1 MFSTIYVPLD
11 NSEHA
16 NAAMEVALSLALAFG
31 GRIAGSHVYA
41 ARMHDYRFKQMEYTL
56 PEEYQDEEELE
67 RQRKIHDTLITRG
80 LRLIS
85 DSYTDVAQVRCAA
98 AGVPFEPRTMDGRNW
113 EKLVEDITTNN
124 YDLVVMGA
132 QGFGATKEAQL
143 GSVCERVIRRIRTD
157 TLIVKEPR
165 AWSERPEGSIAVCVD
180 GSPQSFGGLRAAIEL
195 GKALGRPVEAV
206 AVYDPYLHY
215 AMFNGIVHV
224 LSQEASKVFR
234 FKEQEQLHEEIIDTG
249 LAKIYESHLQVAR
262 RVAEQE
268 GIDLKVTLLDGKAWD
283 KIAHWARTTQPWL
296 LVMGRIGVH
305 SDEQMDIGSNSEH
318 LLRAVGCNVLL
329 TSSTYVPPVDVRAE
343 EIIVWTP
350 EANARM
356 ERIPAFV
363 RGVARTAIHRWAFER
378 GTSIISSDIIDEA
391 CADILPP
398 SAAAAMGIAAK
409 SVAVEDERRQIAAPG
424 SAATLQPGA
433 VGHAG
438 KTYVCGECGY
448 AARDVLPVA
457 CPICRSGPER
467 FALLD
472 PGEIARAA
480 AEQGPITDEQTFDG
494 KKVAW
499 TEEARRLLFS
509 MSDAYARRRAK
520 ARIEKQARTRRL
532 PAVTVEFASPVI
544 QEMIGDLAHL
554 HANSHLEPEQ
564 DSIAYAAIATATE
577 IAGGIQPAP
586 RPATHSLDQSDRS
599 INAPSAE
606 VEPEADADADATGIA
621 ETTVSSSLAQDEP
634 EEHALPWSDEALA
647 RLERVPA
654 GYMRDMTRDLI
665 LRHADETGA
674 TAITLAV
681 AEGGITLAKR
691 EMVMMISDRRKASR
705 AASNSAQ
712 SACPVASPAAVAGD
726 RETAPLATGS
736 AAGLL
741 PATCPTT
748 LSTIEIESRP
758 HVPQGEPP
766 CAPTDAAAKRTALN
780 EVKPAFIARLARY
793 YAPGGAGTAG
803 HQVPPALDFAWDA
816 AAERALNAVPVYCRD
831 LARWRVEWTAYT
843 LHLGRLITL
852 DVWQRDHPDW
862 DELAR
867 HLVPARL
874 VALEWEPEARARLEA
889 VPPFIRPQ
897 VALAMEINL
906 AHAGAKQVTL
916 GGFERVA
923 EQWRGDLSP
932 TSSPAQAE

>member
-16 NAAMEVALSLALAFG
+16 NAAAEVALALAHAFG
-31 GRIAGSHVYA
+31 GRIIGSHVYA

-56 PEEYQDEEELE
+56 PEEYQDEQELE

-85 DSYTDVAQVRCAA
+85 DSYTDMVQARCAA
-98 AGVPFEPRTMDGRNW
+98 EGVAFEARMMDGRNW
-113 EKLVEDITTNN
+113 EQLVEDITTHD

-157 TLIVKEPR
+157 TLIVKDPH
-165 AWSERPEGSIAVCVD
+165 AWTERPEGSIAVCVD

-268 GIDLKVTLLDGKAWD
+268 GVDLTVTLLDGKAWD
-283 KIAHWARTTQPWL
+283 KIAHWTRTTHPWL

-318 LLRAVGCNVLL
+318 LLRAVGCNVLV

-356 ERIPAFV
+356 ERVPAFV
-363 RGVARTAIHRWAFER
+363 RGIARTAIHRWAFER
-378 GTSIISSDIIDEA
+378 GTSIISSDIIDQA
-391 CADILPP
+391 CGDILPP

-409 SVAVEDERRQIAAPG
+409 RVAEEDTLRQVAAP
-424 SAATLQPGA
+424 SAPGA
-433 VGHAG
+433 AGHAG

-457 CPICRSGPER
+457 CPICRSGPQR

-480 AEQGPITDEQTFDG
+480 AEQGPITEEQTFDG

-499 TEEARRLLFS
+499 TEDARRLLFS
-509 MSDAYARRRAK
+509 MTDAYARRRAK

-532 PAVTVEFASPVI
+532 PAVTIEFASPII

-554 HANSHLEPEQ
+554 HANGHVDPSPQPPPPPGEGEP
-564 DSIAYAAIATATE
+564 DSTPQ
-577 IAGGIQPAP
+577 GG
-586 RPATHSLDQSDRS
+586 
-599 INAPSAE
+599 E
-606 VEPEADADADATGIA
+606 EPEAGA
-621 ETTVSSSLAQDEP
+621 V
-634 EEHALPWSDEALA
+634 PWSDEALS

-665 LRHADETGA
+665 LRHAGA
-674 TAITLAV
+674 VAASEITLAV
-681 AEGGITLAKR
+681 AEGGIALAKR
-691 EMVMMISDRRKASR
+691 EMVAMIAARRKESR
-705 AASNSAQ
+705 GDATSAQ
-712 SACPVASPAAVAGD
+712 ASCPVAAPAPPGSCPAREGQAVEESSIPAAVPPSPRRRGGWG
-726 RETAPLATGS
+726 EGS
-736 AAGLL
+736 
-741 PATCPTT
+741 
-748 LSTIEIESRP
+748 
-758 HVPQGEPP
+758 
-766 CAPTDAAAKRTALN
+766 ALN

-793 YAPGGAGTAG
+793 YAPGTAS
-803 HQVPPALDFAWDA
+803 HQAPLALNFVWDA
-816 AAERALNAVPVYCRD
+816 SAARALAEVPAYCRD
-831 LARWRVEWTAYT
+831 LARWRVEWTAYI
-843 LHLGRLITL
+843 LRLGRLITL
-852 DVWQRDHPDW
+852 DVWRREHPNW
-862 DELAR
+862 DDLAR
-867 HLVPARL
+867 HLLPARQR
-874 VALEWEPEARARLEA
+874 ALDWEPEARARLDA
-889 VPPFIRPQ
+889 VPAFIREQ

-906 AHAGAKQVTL
+906 AHLGEQRVTAT
-916 GGFERVA
+916 GFERVA
-923 EQWRGDLSP
+923 ARWRGAS
-932 TSSPAQAE
+932 QAAADSAVAAGAGSGG